1 MPFLDPSIVPVEVLI
16 LYSRTVRVGDLDA
29 YAKTLVGCG
38 KRTRNKFHGMRTRM
52 LPGDEFWE
60 FDYREEAKVRPRHFN
75 GWALLRDGRVVEYS
89 ADE

>member
-16 LYSRTVRVGDLDA
+16 LYGRTVRVRDLDA
-29 YAKTLVGCG
+29 YATTLVGCG

-52 LPGDEFWE
+52 LPGDELWE
-60 FDYREEAKVRPRHFN
+60 FDYREEANVRPRHFN

-89 ADE
+89 AD